1 MSDALSEY
9 GFLMVVIDDDD
20 MFTRLSEVGDC
31 AIVKLVGQSRNEGIE
46 HAESRCCAGRSIGRD
61 NWEHTLQ
68 I

>member
-31 AIVKLVGQSRNEGIE
+31 AIVNLVGQSRDEGIE
-46 HAESRCCAGRSIGRD
+46 HAMCCGRSIGRD
-61 NWEHTLQ
+61 NWEDTLQ